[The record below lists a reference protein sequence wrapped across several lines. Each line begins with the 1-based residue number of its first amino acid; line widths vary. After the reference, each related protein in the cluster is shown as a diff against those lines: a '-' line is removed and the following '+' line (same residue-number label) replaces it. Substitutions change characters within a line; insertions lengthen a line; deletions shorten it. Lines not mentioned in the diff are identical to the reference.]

1 MSSENNKKRLLVLGG
16 IAQQNKIIKEAQE
29 IGYHVIVID
38 FLEDS
43 PGKKIA
49 DESYLISITD
59 VDSIIKL
66 CKEIIVD
73 GVMNYCIDPGQKP
86 YQQICERLNLYCY
99 GTKEQFDILSN
110 KDLFKAECIKNGV
123 DVIPGYKINK
133 NYSIEE
139 INNIKLPVVVK
150 PADSRASKGITICK
164 NKKDLPKAID
174 FALGFSQRKIV
185 NIEQYLNK
193 PELCAKYFV
202 CNGEIYLTA
211 FSDTHTHYDDG
222 KRVYICGKT
231 YPSQYYSIF
240 KETADKKVREM
251 IKNIGIK
258 NGPLSFTGFF
268 DNGLFRF
275 FDPSFRMGGGQE
287 WSIIKN
293 ITGVDISKC
302 LTNFAIT
309 GSMGFVENL
318 RKLDHG
324 FASKHAAAL
333 QLLIKPGTIRKIHGV
348 DNALM
353 LKSVVSHHISHT
365 IGDTISGI
373 GTSDSVFMRV
383 LLVGDS
389 KEKLLNDQLQIEK
402 TIKVLD
408 KKNKNLGKD
417 LDSLKNRFEKFKK
430 KKEKHKKTEKQSF
443 EDNKS
448 FSELIGNK
456 QRKQEYE
463 NIMLEL
469 DNREKYLN
477 NLEENLKKDKIKVN
491 EQVNEFKKWREKLES
506 LEQEIENRK
515 KDIMSKEKL
524 VKDTIESSKDLVVD
538 IKTEEKVVTY
548 HDLLDKIPDSA
559 VVIHRGILKQIND
572 SFADLIGYNVDEIL
586 NKSLF
591 DFIIPEE
598 LSDVK
603 NYYIN
608 KLTGI
613 EVTSFETTLLSK
625 ENDKISVE
633 INTKPTDFKGKKAEI
648 AVIKKIKSKKE
659 EK

>member
-1 MSSENNKKRLLVLGG
+1 MVFGIRVVVSKEKKGKTERESKKTSKNKIPEKTSNIVLSIDHNKQIAKYNKGCELVLGFSKKDA
-16 IAQQNKIIKEAQE
+16 INKPIFDLLIPENFTKKWENIINYSETKRNIDDFELPLLNNNGEEVWISWSYFPVKNAKGVLVDINLVGTLISHLDEEERPIFEYPRRETEEIIKRPTKKDDNRTEKKE
-29 IGYHVIVID
+29 KISFID
-38 FLEDS
+38 LT
-43 PGKKIA
+43 KK
-49 DESYLISITD
+49 EKTEK
-59 VDSIIKL
+59 VP
-66 CKEIIVD
+66 V
-73 GVMNYCIDPGQKP
+73 
-86 YQQICERLNLYCY
+86 ERLV
-99 GTKEQFDILSN
+99 
-110 KDLFKAECIKNGV
+110 KDEKSEK
-123 DVIPGYKINK
+123 
-133 NYSIEE
+133 YSE
-139 INNIKLPVVVK
+139 L
-150 PADSRASKGITICK
+150 
-164 NKKDLPKAID
+164 KK
-174 FALGFSQRKIV
+174 
-185 NIEQYLNK
+185 
-193 PELCAKYFV
+193 
-202 CNGEIYLTA
+202 
-211 FSDTHTHYDDG
+211 
-222 KRVYICGKT
+222 
-231 YPSQYYSIF
+231 
-240 KETADKKVREM
+240 M
-251 IKNIGIK
+251 IKK
-258 NGPLSFTGFF
+258 L
-268 DNGLFRF
+268 
-275 FDPSFRMGGGQE
+275 
-287 WSIIKN
+287 K
-293 ITGVDISKC
+293 K
-302 LTNFAIT
+302 
-309 GSMGFVENL
+309 EN
-318 RKLDHG
+318 
-324 FASKHAAAL
+324 S
-333 QLLIKPGTIRKIHGV
+333 
-348 DNALM
+348 
-353 LKSVVSHHISHT
+353 
-365 IGDTISGI
+365 
-373 GTSDSVFMRV
+373 
-383 LLVGDS
+383 
-389 KEKLLNDQLQIEK
+389 E
-402 TIKVLD
+402 LD